1 MNEQEMLVWL
11 AGLFEEPPAG
21 ITRSSLRENIP
32 MWDSLGT
39 LNLMAAVDEKFGLV
53 LSEADLASFKT
64 VGDVIDF
71 LARHG
76 HLKIP

>member
-1 MNEQEMLVWL
+1 MLVWL
-11 AGLFEEPPAG
+11 AGIFEEPPGG
-21 ITRSSLRENIP
+21 ITRSSRREDIP

-53 LSEADLASFKT
+53 LSEADLTSFKT
-64 VGDVIDF
+64 VGDVIDL

-76 HLKIP
+76 HLKTS